1 MRDRV
6 FISYSHQDRAWL
18 EKLKKYLAPLSNQL
32 TVWDDEEIKPGVP
45 WRAEIRSALDS
56 ARVAVLLVTQDF
68 LNSKFIMNE
77 ELPIILEANKAEGL
91 QVLWVAV
98 KASLYK
104 ETPLAELQSTNDP
117 SRPLHSLRGSTRDTA
132 LVKIA
137 ESIKAAFGKVDNGP
151 HQLRTTWIVDQ
162 TGITDLAARTCK
174 KIGDAVRNAANH
186 DRIVVKE
193 GVYEEEIVLD
203 KPLELIGDG
212 NWERIIIASVNSD
225 VISFNTDEGKVA
237 RLTIRHPGSSSSAVR
252 VTRGKLTLEDCDLSS
267 KGLSCLSIQHGAE
280 PSIRRNVI
288 HDGRQEGIYVGEY
301 GRGTIEQNLIHGN
314 GFAGVAIKREGDP
327 IVRNNDIYGGFREG
341 IYIDEN
347 GQGVIEDNK
356 IHHNKGTGITI
367 KGGGRSILRRN
378 RVYHNDA
385 EGLYIAANAGPFIEE
400 DNEIR
405 DNGGQGDR
413 VRLNE

>member
-6 FISYSHQDRAWL
+6 FISYSHQDRGWL

-32 TVWDDEEIKPGVP
+32 TVWDDQEIKPGVP

-77 ELPIILEANKAEGL
+77 ELPIILESNKAEGL

-104 ETPLAELQSTNDP
+104 ETQLAELQSTNDP
-117 SRPLHSLRGSTRDTA
+117 SRPLHSLRGATRDTE

-137 ESIKAAFGKVDNGP
+137 ESIKAAFGTSPDRP
-151 HQLRTTWIVDQ
+151 RQLRAAWIVDQ
-162 TGITDLAARTCK
+162 AGITYLAARMCN
-174 KIGDAVRNAANH
+174 KISDAVRNAAND
-186 DRIVVKE
+186 DRILVKE
-193 GVYEEEIVLD
+193 GVYEEDIVLD
-203 KPLELIGDG
+203 KPLELVGDG
-212 NWERIIIASVNSD
+212 NREKIIIESVKSD
-225 VISFNTDEGKVA
+225 VIWFDADEGTVA
-237 RLTIRHPGSSSSAVR
+237 RLTIRHPGSSFSAVR
-252 VTRGKLTLEDCDLSS
+252 VTRGRLRLEDCDLSS

-288 HDGRQEGIYVGEY
+288 HDGRQEGIYVGEH
-301 GRGTIEQNLIHGN
+301 GRGTIEENLIYGN

-327 IVRNNDIYGGFREG
+327 TVRKNDIYGGFREG
-341 IYIDEN
+341 IYVDEN
-347 GQGVIEDNK
+347 GRGVIEDNRV
-356 IHHNKGTGITI
+356 HHNKGTGITI

-378 RVYHNDA
+378 RVYDNRG
-385 EGLYIAANAGPFIEE
+385 EGLYVEANAGPLIEE

-405 DNGGQGDR
+405 NNGGRGDR
-413 VRLNE
+413 VKLNE